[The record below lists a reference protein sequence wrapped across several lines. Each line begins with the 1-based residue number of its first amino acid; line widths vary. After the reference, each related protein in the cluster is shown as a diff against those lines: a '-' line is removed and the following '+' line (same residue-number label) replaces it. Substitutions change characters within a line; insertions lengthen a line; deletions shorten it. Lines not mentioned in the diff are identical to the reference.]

1 MRKIFAAAAMIAAM
15 AGTASTQ
22 GGGGGG
28 GGGRMQ
34 MTPEQMAARMAQQV
48 DVMFKGITITDA
60 IKAKAVDIVT
70 KAGADS
76 RAVDRSAADAMDQRK
91 KITDQRNA
99 DLAALLSNDAD
110 KKMLADNIAAMPAG
124 RGRPP
129 AGL

>member
-1 MRKIFAAAAMIAAM
+1 MRKLIAAAAMVVAM
-15 AGTASTQ
+15 AGTASAQ

-28 GGGRMQ
+28 MQ
-34 MTPEQMAARMAQQV
+34 QTPEQMAARMAQQV

-60 IKAKAVDIVT
+60 IKAKAVDILT
-70 KAGADS
+70 KSGTDMRGID
-76 RAVDRSAADAMDQRK
+76 RAAPDAADKRK
-91 KITDQRNA
+91 AITEKRNA

-110 KKMLADNIAAMPAG
+110 KKMLADNIAAMPQG